1 MDWTPYRRLSLQLRV
16 RLRRFRL
23 HFRRNA
29 RRNTVLLLIATY
41 ILFHL
46 IARAGRLHNS
56 VDKRWQHLQEFVKP
70 GILGAPPDVELNNKD
85 SVRVQLCDTED
96 RLCSFWTSGQ
106 VWKSLELNRDE
117 AWLSPGWIKV
127 PIGVQATL
135 MMENGQQQILRY
147 GRHKCDGTSLN
158 CEGINSMVV
167 EASILSAIDAIS
179 IACKGEEWMKE
190 PAIMHTIY
198 AKKVFSKKDVTM
210 IAQFSIS
217 RLDRFE
223 RAKAVWRGPSS
234 VVIFLATY
242 TDIVELKKYFDRPG
256 KLALYNSITITL
268 VKPNYSLG
276 THSRYP
282 INHLRNIGIQAT
294 MTDYI
299 YVIDADFVPTSK
311 LYDFASTQLISL
323 LEKAT
328 HPTAYVVPCLAIKEE
343 YRGKFPDT
351 IKELQPLMKSGIAYI
366 TDPRS
371 GHGPTYTQLFMNSP
385 VFKNPPAYEVCYE
398 SQWEPY
404 YIVNRNYPHPYYDE
418 RFKNQGGDKQSH
430 ALMLNALGYRF
441 LVLREHFMYHMDHAT
456 LKWTGDGL
464 EQGKQKDFTYF
475 ENYSPEMQ
483 RIFGTNYRWPRGCTR
498 PLVQSFKRDLQGIG
512 TM

>member
-1 MDWTPYRRLSLQLRV
+1 MDWTPYRRLRLQLRV

-23 HFRRNA
+23 HFRRNS
-29 RRNTVLLLIATY
+29 RRNTILLLIAIY
-41 ILFHL
+41 LIFHF
-46 IARAGRLHNS
+46 IARAGHLHNS
-56 VDKRWQHLQEFVKP
+56 VDKRWEHLQEFTKP
-70 GILGAPPDVELNNKD
+70 GILGAPPDIEVNTKD
-85 SVRVQLCDTED
+85 SVRVQLCDIED
-96 RLCSFWTSGQ
+96 RLCSSWTTDR
-106 VWKSLELNRDE
+106 VWKAAELNRDE
-117 AWLSPGWIKV
+117 SWLNPGWIKV

-135 MMENGQQQILRY
+135 MMENGQPQILRY
-147 GRHKCDGTSLN
+147 GRHMCGSTSLS
-158 CEGINSMVV
+158 CEGIKSMVV
-167 EASILSAIDAIS
+167 EASIMSAIDAIS
-179 IACKGEEWMKE
+179 ISCKSEQWITA
-190 PAIMHTIY
+190 PAIVHTVY
-198 AKKVFSKKDVTM
+198 AKKAFSKKDVTM

-223 RAKAVWRGPSS
+223 KAKAVWRGPSS

-242 TDIVELKKYFDRPG
+242 TDIGELKKYFERPG
-256 KLALYNSITITL
+256 KLALYNSITLTI

-282 INHLRNIGIQAT
+282 INHLRNIGIQTT

-311 LYDFASTQLISL
+311 LYDFASTTLISL

-328 HPTAYVVPCLAIKEE
+328 HPTAYVVPCMAIKEE

-371 GHGPTYTQLFMNSP
+371 GHGPTYTRLFMNTP
-385 VFKNPPAYEVCYE
+385 VFSNPPAYE
-398 SQWEPY
+398 
-404 YIVNRNYPHPYYDE
+404 
-418 RFKNQGGDKQSH
+418 NQGGDKQSH
-430 ALMLNALGYRF
+430 ALLLNALGYRF

-464 EQGKQKDFTYF
+464 DQAKQKDYTYF
-475 ENYSPEMQ
+475 ANYSPELQ
-483 RIFGTNYRWPRGCTR
+483 KIFGANYRWPRGCTR